1 MAFSALINRHV
12 FTTRVFDSGALTVL
26 ASVIHQFAE
35 PGRYIVSIR
44 RGEAVLGST
53 RFEVAAD
60 APAQLNI
67 DLAAGGIPGKM
78 SPFARAAR
86 GARGAAAAGDCNCG
100 SHGAGAASPQ
110 TVTSAGT
117 PAPAIVA
124 PTGYVQFHV
133 SHGEGSLFA
142 TVRKEGTNTVVFD
155 TTSLGAGDLFALSL
169 LAPATF
175 TLENKAGTA
184 KGTVKVSFSKEVAA
198 RVKTTAPVYADVT
211 KSAFTPK
218 DLQIS
223 SGQGLVFRVK
233 ETARIVVT
241 QQADTAPHARARGHA
256 AARRIYRVPQVPP
269 RKG

>member
-67 DLAAGGIPGKM
+67 DLAAGGIPGKQ

-86 GARGAAAAGDCNCG
+86 GAAAKDCDCG
-100 SHGAGAASPQ
+100 SHGAASPQ
-110 TVTSAGT
+110 AVTSAGT

-133 SHGEGSLFA
+133 SHGEGRLFA

-198 RVKTTAPVYADVT
+198 RVKSTAPVYADVT

-241 QQADTAPHARARGHA
+241 QQADATPQARARGHA